1 MSQILGIGLDV
12 VELDRIA
19 RVLGRHGQ
27 RFRER
32 VFTEAEITY
41 CEASGRAIESYAA
54 RWAAKEAVSKA
65 LGTGIGEHCAF
76 LDVEVLRAG
85 NGAPSVRLFHAAQA
99 TATRS
104 GIRQILISL
113 THARDYAAAQA
124 IAIS

>member
-1 MSQILGIGLDV
+1 MSRILGIGLDV

-19 RVLGRHGQ
+19 RVLSRHGE

-32 VFTEAEITY
+32 VFTPAEIAY
-41 CEASGRAIESYAA
+41 CDSSKRPVESYAA

-76 LDVEVLRAG
+76 LDVEVLRAES
-85 NGAPSVRLFHAAQA
+85 GAPSVRLLDAGSRTAMGQGVAQV
-99 TATRS
+99 
-104 GIRQILISL
+104 LVSL

-124 IAIS
+124 IAVG